1 VVAVVLV
8 VLTVAGL
15 ATTAWWAAGG
25 DDTGSTPADADPSPA
40 KPSATAT
47 PTASTPATTPTG
59 SPTRSSTASTT
70 GPPPPTFTVTARPGT
85 PAGSQAQTQPPD
97 AVTLPSGT
105 SVPVRVASTSAAGL
119 LQVPDDI
126 SVAGW
131 WDGGARLG
139 DSYGTMVVASHVDST
154 TQGIGPFAELLEMSA
169 GDRVTVTSTGL
180 TQRFAVDTVD
190 LVPKTELETSDALFS
205 TQGATR
211 LVLITCAG
219 RFDPDRGGYQ
229 DLAVVTA
236 APTGPA
242 TSG

>member
-8 VLTVAGL
+8 VLTVTGV

-25 DDTGSTPADADPSPA
+25 DDAGRAPSDADPSSTSPTTSSTTA
-40 KPSATAT
+40 PTTTPSG
-47 PTASTPATTPTG
+47 SPTG
-59 SPTRSSTASTT
+59 STS

-85 PAGSQAQTQPPD
+85 PAGSQARTQRPER
-97 AVTLPSGT
+97 VTLPSGT
-105 SVPVRVASTSAAGL
+105 SVPVRVASTSASGL

-126 SVAGW
+126 TVAGW

-139 DSYGTMVVASHVDST
+139 DTYGPMVVASHVDST
-154 TQGIGPFAELLEMSA
+154 TQGIGPFAELLEVSA
-169 GDRVTVTSTGL
+169 GDRVTVTSSGL
-180 TQRFAVDTVD
+180 AQRFTVGTVD

-205 TQGATR
+205 TNGATR

-219 RFDPDRGGYQ
+219 PFDPDRGGYQ

-242 TSG
+242 TSA